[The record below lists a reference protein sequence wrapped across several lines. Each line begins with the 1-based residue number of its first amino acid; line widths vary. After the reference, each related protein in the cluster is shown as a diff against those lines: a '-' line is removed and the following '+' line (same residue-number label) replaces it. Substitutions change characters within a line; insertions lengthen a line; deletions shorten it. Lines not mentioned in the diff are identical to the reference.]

1 MVVSRD
7 HQEISVL
14 ECILGSLHMNVQV
27 ESEPQRAWD
36 TLSKS
41 KIDALIV
48 DSDLEG
54 TEDLLGGLHGSA
66 VNSVPLV
73 ILSGQRGKRHEHAQG
88 APFRF
93 EKPISVEQAVRTLSA
108 ARNVIL
114 DGRLHY
120 HRQALDIP
128 VSLSCR
134 GQRLK
139 ARLVNLSEGGIGIW
153 RTQPIPASGPVQV
166 SFSVPSKKQPFRL
179 RGEFAW
185 KDDQGKAGI
194 RFVGL
199 TPEMR
204 RNLRLWLA
212 QQYFTH

>member
-27 ESEPQRAWD
+27 ETEPKRAWN
-36 TLSKS
+36 TLSKT

-54 TEDLLGGLHGSA
+54 TEDLLGGLQDSA

-73 ILSGQRGKRHEHAQG
+73 ILSGRKDKQLARVHE
-88 APFRF
+88 APFLF

-120 HRQALDIP
+120 HRQELDIP

-134 GQRLK
+134 GKRLK
-139 ARLVNLSEGGIGIW
+139 ARIVNLSEGGIGIW
-153 RTQPIPASGPVQV
+153 RTQPITTSGTVQV
-166 SFSVPSKKQPFRL
+166 SFSVPSKKRPFRFT
-179 RGEFAW
+179 GEFAW
-185 KDDQGKAGI
+185 KDKEGKAGI
-194 RFVGL
+194 RFVDIQ
-199 TPEMR
+199 PETR
-204 RNLRLWLA
+204 KNLRLWLA
-212 QQYFTH
+212 QQYFMQ